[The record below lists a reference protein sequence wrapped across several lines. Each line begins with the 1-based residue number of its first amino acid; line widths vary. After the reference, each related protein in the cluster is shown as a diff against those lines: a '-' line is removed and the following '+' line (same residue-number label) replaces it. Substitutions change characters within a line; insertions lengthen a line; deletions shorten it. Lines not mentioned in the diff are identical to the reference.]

1 MQVLS
6 RRVAASAFISKHAGA
21 RPWAQGSGP
30 ATSPSP
36 SPSPSM
42 QQLPPTDKQLA
53 FAETLAEQHNVEL
66 PAEVCWP
73 HLEHAES
80 IRVSIRML
88 LERCILEEI
97 MDGRPA
103 NKNMWTHQQCVC
115 HLSTAEVDYR
125 VLLLFSKRLIN
136 DSACMASK

>member
-6 RRVAASAFISKHAGA
+6 RRVAASAFISKYKGA

-66 PAEVCWP
+66 PAE
-73 HLEHAES
+73 AAGG
-80 IRVSIRML
+80 RVGIEYSHHREAAQPL
-88 LERCILEEI
+88 
-97 MDGRPA
+97 D
-103 NKNMWTHQQCVC
+103 
-115 HLSTAEVDYR
+115 EVTR
-125 VLLLFSKRLIN
+125 
-136 DSACMASK
+136 